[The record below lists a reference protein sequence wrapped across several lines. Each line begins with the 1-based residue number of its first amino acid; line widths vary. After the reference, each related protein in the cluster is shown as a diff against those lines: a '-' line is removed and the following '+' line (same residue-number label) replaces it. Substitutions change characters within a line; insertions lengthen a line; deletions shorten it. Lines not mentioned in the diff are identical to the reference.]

1 MTFRGFEAL
10 EAFEGEKKRAW
21 CFLEQT
27 RTHSSG
33 FTFNVILLRKRP
45 SLWAGLASPASG
57 PSP

>member
-33 FTFNVILLRKRP
+33 FTFNIILLRKRP
-45 SLWAGLASPASG
+45 SLSGLG
-57 PSP
+57 